1 MCYFTYMFISMN
13 EFLNNKALDLSHDKY
28 IIKFDITKELF
39 ISNIEF
45 FYNELLYKLYYY
57 EKEINIVNDPKI
69 IDKYFVINPLLIHEN
84 INAVMKFIYLESWY
98 YLLDFNYKLEY
109 KEIYELD
116 NLNNEQLLAC
126 NSIKGL
132 VNVLAPAGSGK
143 TKTLVNR
150 VLYLLNKGV
159 KKDNILVLAY
169 NKKAREELV
178 NRLNIEGLNIY
189 TFHSFGN
196 KIINKYTNLVF
207 IEDDS
212 INREILNKVLDSSKR
227 VINNKTDELIEDY
240 LKYIKEIKEEV
251 LSKEEINNKYN
262 NFYDIYSKYLEL
274 LEEYSYYTYE
284 DMLYI
289 LIIMI
294 LKNPSLRLY
303 LQAKYQYILVDES
316 QDLNKLQLLLLKIIS
331 LPNNNLFLVGDD
343 DQMIYSFR
351 GASNTLLKEFLN
363 SYSLSKTV
371 KLRINYRSYENIV
384 RHANWLI
391 KNNRRRYDKDIVSY
405 TCELGNIN
413 IIIGDIIDVIKDL
426 VNYLNDKEDIVI
438 ICRYNKDVNY
448 LKCLFRL
455 YNYETGYSYKSIK
468 KVRSIVFN
476 NNLSIEKCIIKYNI
490 KDIDNTL
497 VGILKKYKKEAQKE
511 LLNKVTNSNK
521 IINITTVHKVKGNEY
536 KNVIYFYNRNKGDI
550 EEERRIF
557 YVGVTRPKES
567 LLIIS
572 KEVDEFIEEYSLN
585 EELASIN
592 NKKIIKEKDYL
603 EDKVYV
609 DKLKYE
615 LYKKDIDMIE
625 SRLLYEINESKE
637 LYLNKKKDI
646 INNLVNSIN
655 KNKEELSILKEEIEF
670 RKALKK

>member
-1 MCYFTYMFISMN
+1 MCYFTNMFISMN
-13 EFLNNKALDLSHDKY
+13 EFLNNKELDLSYDKY

-39 ISNIEF
+39 ISNIEL

-57 EKEINIVNDPKI
+57 EKEISIESDPKI

-109 KEIYELD
+109 KKIYELD

-126 NSIKGL
+126 NSIKGV

-150 VLYLLNKGV
+150 VLYLLNNGV

-196 KIINKYTNLVF
+196 KIINKYTNLTF

-212 INREILNKVLDSSKR
+212 VNREILNKVLDSSKR
-227 VINNKTDELIEDY
+227 IINNKTDELVEDY

-251 LSKEEINNKYN
+251 LSKEEINNKYH

-303 LQAKYQYILVDES
+303 LQSKYQYILVDES
-316 QDLNKLQLLLLKIIS
+316 QDLNKLQLLLLKIIA

-351 GASNTLLKEFLN
+351 GASNNLLKEFLS
-363 SYSLSKTV
+363 SYSLSKTI

-391 KNNRRRYDKDIVSY
+391 KNNRKRYDKDIVSY
-405 TCELGNIN
+405 TSELGNIN

-426 VNYLNDKEDIVI
+426 VNYINDKEDIVI
-438 ICRYNKDVNY
+438 ICRYNKDVDY
-448 LKCLFRL
+448 LKCLLRL
-455 YNYETGYSYKSIK
+455 YNYETGYSYKQVK

-476 NNLSIEKCIIKYNI
+476 NNLSIDKCIIKYNI

-497 VGILKKYKKEAQKE
+497 VDILKRYKKEEQKE

-521 IINITTVHKVKGNEY
+521 VINITTVHKVKGNEY
-536 KNVIYFYNRNKGDI
+536 TNVVYFYNRNKGDI

-572 KEVDEFIEEYSLN
+572 KEVDEFIEEYALN
-585 EELASIN
+585 ENLSNID

-615 LYKKDIDMIE
+615 LYKKDINMIE
-625 SRLLYEINESKE
+625 SRLLYEINEDKE
-637 LYLNKKKDI
+637 LYLNKKKEI
-646 INNLVNSIN
+646 INNLSNSIN
-655 KNKEELSILKEEIEF
+655 MNKEELSLLKEEIEY